1 MKGKIEMK
9 NIGAYN
15 GITCFEC
22 NEAEYFNYYYSGKAK
37 DNIYI
42 INGTMVRDNRII
54 GHYDG
59 RRVKEYGGNE
69 LYFKPKEEERV
80 VVSKPANIDFSV
92 YSKVVDEFFEKL
104 EGKEKKRSVGYLG

>member
-9 NIGAYN
+9 NIRVYN

-69 LYFKPKEEERV
+69 FYFKPKEERV
-80 VVSKPANIDFSV
+80 VVSKPADIDFSV

-104 EGKEKKRSVGYLG
+104 EGKEPKRSVGYLG

>member
-1 MKGKIEMK
+1 MK

-15 GITCFEC
+15 GIDCFEC

-42 INGTMVRDNRII
+42 INGTMVRNNRII

-69 LYFKPKEEERV
+69 FYFKPKEEERV
-80 VVSKPANIDFSV
+80 VSKPADIDFSV

>member
-1 MKGKIEMK
+1 MK

-22 NEAEYFNYYYSGKAK
+22 NEAEYFNCYYSGKAK

-42 INGTMVRDNRII
+42 INGTMVRNNRII

-69 LYFKPKEEERV
+69 FYFKPKEEAEEEERV
-80 VVSKPANIDFSV
+80 VVSKPADIDFSV
-92 YSKVVDEFFEKL
+92 YSKVVDEFFENL
-104 EGKEKKRSVGYLG
+104 ERKEPKRSVGYLG

>member
-22 NEAEYFNYYYSGKAK
+22 NEAEYFNCYYSGKAK

-42 INGTMVRDNRII
+42 INGTMVRNNRII

-59 RRVKEYGGNE
+59 RRVKEYGENE
-69 LYFKPKEEERV
+69 FYFKPKEERV
-80 VVSKPANIDFSV
+80 VVSKPADIDFSD

-104 EGKEKKRSVGYLG
+104 EGKEPKRSVGYLG

>member
-15 GITCFEC
+15 GIDCFEC

-42 INGTMVRDNRII
+42 INGTMVRNNRII

-69 LYFKPKEEERV
+69 FYFKPKEEERV
-80 VVSKPANIDFSV
+80 VVSKPADIDFSV

-104 EGKEKKRSVGYLG
+104 EREKPKRSVGYLG